1 MTLTTSYV
9 GQVDYLTTVQ
19 AMQDYT
25 AQRDDAADDLL
36 WICEH
41 PALYTQGLAGKSDH
55 ILNPGSIPVIQ
66 TNRGG
71 QVTFH
76 GPGQVVAYPLIDL
89 QRARYYVKEYVY
101 RLEQAIIRT
110 LDHFGVTGHRVA
122 GAPGIYV
129 RLDDPFAHAALT
141 GPAIPGD
148 PFRGL
153 GKIAALG
160 IKVSRHC
167 TYHGLALNVAMDLEP
182 YDRINPC
189 GYAGLKT
196 VDLSTIGVSTT
207 WDEAARVLGDQLGRF
222 LAP

>member
-1 MTLTTSYV
+1 MTLTTSYL

-76 GPGQVVAYPLIDL
+76 GPGQIVAYPLMDL
-89 QRARYYVKEYVY
+89 KRAGYYVKEYVY
-101 RLEQAIIRT
+101 RIEEAVVRT
-110 LDHFGVTGHRVA
+110 LANFGVTGHRVR
-122 GAPGIYV
+122 GAPLQPELEARV
-129 RLDDPFAHAALT
+129 RSAVRVELAAQPRSEVRFGAEVT
-141 GPAIPGD
+141 VRATSGPQRTYAI
-148 PFRGL
+148 
-153 GKIAALG
+153 
-160 IKVSRHC
+160 V
-167 TYHGLALNVAMDLEP
+167 
-182 YDRINPC
+182 
-189 GYAGLKT
+189 
-196 VDLSTIGVSTT
+196 GV
-207 WDEAARVLGDQLGRF
+207 DEARAGSDRNRIAFTAPLARALLGRRVGDLCTVRTPRGEEELEI
-222 LAP
+222 LAID